1 MPSGALFKPHF
12 FFFNLVFAT
21 NWVVFA
27 MDNAANLQEGD
38 GANPAVVTGGVPP
51 VAVPAIRAQHP
62 PIPPTPFF
70 HGFGG
75 TGN

>member
-1 MPSGALFKPHF
+1 
-12 FFFNLVFAT
+12 
-21 NWVVFA
+21 
-27 MDNAANLQEGD
+27 MDNAANVQEG
-38 GANPAVVTGGVPP
+38 GGVNPAIVTGGVPP